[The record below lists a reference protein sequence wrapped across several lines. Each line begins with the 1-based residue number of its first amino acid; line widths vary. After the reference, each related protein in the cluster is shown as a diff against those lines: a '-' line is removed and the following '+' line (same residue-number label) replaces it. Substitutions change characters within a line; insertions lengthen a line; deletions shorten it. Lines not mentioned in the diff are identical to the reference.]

1 MAQQNPSDEILRKI
15 LSDARTIAVVGAS
28 ANPERPSHGVFRKLL
43 AVGYRV
49 IPVNP
54 GESAV
59 QGQRAYA
66 SLAEVPGPIDIV
78 NVFRRSEYTPEI
90 AGAAVVAGAKVLWL
104 QAGIVNEEA
113 AARAKKAG
121 LTVVMDECIAV
132 AHARLRIPHRP
143 SAANP

>member
-1 MAQQNPSDEILRKI
+1 M
-15 LSDARTIAVVGAS
+15 SDARTIAVVGAS
-28 ANPERPSHGVFRKLL
+28 SNPERPSSGIFRKLL

-49 IPVNP
+49 VPVNP
-54 GESAV
+54 GESVV

-78 NVFRRSEYTPEI
+78 DVFRRSEYTPEI
-90 AGAAVVAGAKVLWL
+90 ADAAVAAGAKVLWL

-121 LTVVMDECIAV
+121 LTVVMDECIGV

-143 SAANP
+143 SAASP

>member
-1 MAQQNPSDEILRKI
+1 MAHQNPSDEILRQI
-15 LSDARTIAVVGAS
+15 LSEARSIAVVGAS
-28 ANPERPSHGVFRKLL
+28 SNPERPSYGIFRKLL

-78 NVFRRSEYTPEI
+78 DVFRRSEYTPEVADAAVA
-90 AGAAVVAGAKVLWL
+90 AGARVLWL
-104 QAGIVNEEA
+104 QAGIVNEQA
-113 AARAKKAG
+113 AERAKKAG
-121 LTVVMDECIAV
+121 LTVVMDECIGV

-143 SAANP
+143 RAPSP